1 MSNVKTKIFDLER
14 PVTQSR
20 NKYEWFATH
29 YGLKNYRLIT
39 SGELLV
45 RGKGLDIPIFVKEFV
60 KNNNEVML
68 LANMVG
74 NEVSSIVYRGVY
86 EKSFINHGFGKGNF
100 YGIGDLSPDFKYGD
114 LIVLLEGTMDRDVC
128 NQFITKNCLSVLTS
142 TVSHNQARVLKCLTN
157 KVLLLLDNDDAGN
170 RGTQA
175 TKRKL
180 NSLGITVYVIN
191 KSNAIK
197 DLGDIVPLLMENKK
211 DKAKLII
218 DTYRTQIL
226 LRGGKLV
233 EDVSR

>member
-1 MSNVKTKIFDLER
+1 MSNVKTKIFDLAR
-14 PVTQSR
+14 PITQNR

-74 NEVSSIVYRGVY
+74 SEVSSIVYRGVY

-157 KVLLLLDNDDAGN
+157 KVLLLLDNDEAGN

>member
-1 MSNVKTKIFDLER
+1 MSNVKTKIFDLAR
-14 PVTQSR
+14 PITQNR

-128 NQFITKNCLSVLTS
+128 SQFITKNCLSVLTS

-157 KVLLLLDNDDAGN
+157 KVLLLLDNDEAGN
-170 RGTQA
+170 KGTQA

-211 DKAKLII
+211 DKARLII

>member
-1 MSNVKTKIFDLER
+1 MSNVKTKIFDLAR

-157 KVLLLLDNDDAGN
+157 KVLLLLDNDEAGN
-170 RGTQA
+170 KGTQA

-218 DTYRTQIL
+218 DTYRTQSL

-233 EDVSR
+233 EDASR